1 MDGTLDIINKHP
13 ELQKGFSWI
22 MKNSTSN
29 HLPYHNFNH
38 LLTVVR
44 YTYGACQFY
53 QLSKKEELE
62 MLLAA
67 LFHDVNH
74 SGGKETDDVNVEEAK
89 TTLRWFVEEFY
100 SDTLD
105 SDEICRIIHATQ
117 YPYII
122 EPEDMD
128 LKQQIIRDAD
138 LMQVFEYNWIQQNMM
153 GLCSEM
159 GITMDKMIPGQKD
172 FLMGA
177 QFNTNW
183 GIFWKEQRWKDVKNK
198 LDKLEK
204 LYNLDI

>member
-1 MDGTLDIINKHP
+1 MENTLDIINKYP

-29 HLPYHNFNH
+29 DLPYHNFNH

-44 YTYGACQFY
+44 YTYGACRFY
-53 QLSKKEELE
+53 ELTEKEEKE
-62 MLLAA
+62 MLMAA

-74 SGGKETDDVNVEEAK
+74 SGGKETDDFNVINAK
-89 TTLRWFVEEFY
+89 KTVHNFCHNKNIDIDAHEV
-100 SDTLD
+100 
-105 SDEICRIIHATQ
+105 CRIIDATQ
-117 YPYII
+117 YPYVI
-122 EPEDMD
+122 EPEEMD

-159 GITMDKMIPGQKD
+159 GITMDKMIPGQKA

-183 GIFWKEQRWKDVKNK
+183 GIFWKEQRWKEVREK

>member
-1 MDGTLDIINKHP
+1 MENTLDIINKYP

-29 HLPYHNFNH
+29 DLPYHNFNH

-44 YTYGACQFY
+44 YTYGACRFY
-53 QLSKKEELE
+53 ELTEKEEKE

-74 SGGKETDDVNVEEAK
+74 SGGKETDDVNVKVAK
-89 TTLRWFVEEFY
+89 LTV
-100 SDTLD
+100 LD
-105 SDEICRIIHATQ
+105 FINDYDIDIDGDEVCRIIDATQ
-117 YPYII
+117 YPYVI
-122 EPEDMD
+122 EPKDMD

-159 GITMDKMIPGQKD
+159 GITMDKMIPGQRQ
-172 FLMGA
+172 FLMSA

-183 GIFWKEQRWKDVKNK
+183 GIFWKEQRWKGVKEK

-204 LYNLDI
+204 LYNLEL